1 MVRAL
6 RNYFMVVAIISGM
19 TSAARHHPVNLTI
32 AKDRVE
38 AYYEGGHYTLDATK
52 AVNKAIKHFER
63 VPVTTSATIV
73 FDIDDTLLSTFCLD
87 KSISYG
93 HVPELSQAYE
103 RYGQLPALPQ
113 TKRLYDYL
121 LGRGFHIILL
131 TGRKENA
138 KEGTIKNLESQG
150 ITGFDEV
157 IARSP
162 EEEPLTAL
170 AYKAAHRATLTKEGY
185 DIVGSVGDQW
195 SDLCGGFAG
204 YQVKLP
210 NYRYILE

>member
-1 MVRAL
+1 MVKAL
-6 RNYFMVVAIISGM
+6 RYNFMVLAIISGM
-19 TSAARHHPVNLTI
+19 SSAARHHPVNLTI
-32 AKDRVE
+32 AKNRVE
-38 AYYEGGHYTLDATK
+38 AYYEDGHYTLDATK
-52 AVNKAIKHFER
+52 AVNKAIKHFEKI
-63 VPVTTSATIV
+63 PVTPSAIIV
-73 FDIDDTLLSTFCLD
+73 FDIDDTLLSTFGLD

-103 RYGQLPALPQ
+103 KYGQLPVLPQ

-121 LGRGFHIILL
+121 MGRGFHTILL

-157 IARSP
+157 ITRSP
-162 EEEPLTAL
+162 EEEQLTAL
-170 AYKAAHRATLTKEGY
+170 DYKTAHREALSKEGY
-185 DIVGSVGDQW
+185 DIIGSVGDQW